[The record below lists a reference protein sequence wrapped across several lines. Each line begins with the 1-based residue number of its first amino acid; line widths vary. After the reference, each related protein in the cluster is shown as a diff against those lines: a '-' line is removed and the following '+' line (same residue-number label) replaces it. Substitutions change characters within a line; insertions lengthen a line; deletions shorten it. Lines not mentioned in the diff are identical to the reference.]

1 MDLFKDPILSSVIYP
16 WWLRH
21 GAMEPLEAT
30 PLRVTVDELDIGI
43 DTFKLV
49 IRLSSAKQLAF
60 PFMQPFLWCPAGPMV
75 PWEPCVNAPLLDRK
89 AVSEQSETYVLFA
102 FAAQAFETTHDHSNM
117 QCWPGR
123 HMPFRCGLSCLLMV
137 FWWGWTYRAP
147 NSLELEQLFMPFGA
161 AWLRSRRGVTH
172 DTCCSWNWVLFRL
185 IHCFGCFTPVT
196 N

>member
-60 PFMQPFLWCPAGPMV
+60 PFCTIFVMSAGPMV
-75 PWEPCVNAPLLDRK
+75 PGNLVECTPTCEKPFGTVRNLVFSLPLKLLKRHMTMKDV
-89 AVSEQSETYVLFA
+89 A
-102 FAAQAFETTHDHSNM
+102 
-117 QCWPGR
+117 GR
-123 HMPFRCGLSCLLMV
+123 HMPFRCGLSC
-137 FWWGWTYRAP
+137 F
-147 NSLELEQLFMPFGA
+147 
-161 AWLRSRRGVTH
+161 
-172 DTCCSWNWVLFRL
+172 
-185 IHCFGCFTPVT
+185 
-196 N
+196 